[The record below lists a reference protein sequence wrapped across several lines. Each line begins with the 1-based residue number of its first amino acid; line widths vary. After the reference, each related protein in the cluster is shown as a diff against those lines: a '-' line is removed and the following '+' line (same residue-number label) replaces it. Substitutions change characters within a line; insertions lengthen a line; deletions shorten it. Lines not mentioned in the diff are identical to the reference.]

1 MRLLDSAPPPGGLG
15 FAEARNRNDIGLD
28 FERMKQKQKKPVGR
42 RSGAADRGRTSG
54 ARVKAKQKVPAKPK
68 MPAKLKMPAKPKMP
82 ATLKMPAGRKR
93 PAEADAAADDATPA
107 ATRQHPP
114 TEQGQFRLQVDR
126 QAKASYATN
135 AAAEQAGLAIK
146 KGHPFL
152 HVEVFDTVAGVSKV
166 IELGK

>member
-54 ARVKAKQKVPAKPK
+54 ARVKAKQKMPAKPK
-68 MPAKLKMPAKPKMP
+68 IPGKLQMPAKLKMP
-82 ATLKMPAGRKR
+82 GRPKR
-93 PAEADAAADDATPA
+93 PVEADAAADDVTPA
-107 ATRQHPP
+107 ATQQHPP
-114 TEQGQFRLQVDR
+114 TDQGQFRLQVDR

-135 AAAEQAGLAIK
+135 EAAEQAGLAIK

>member
-1 MRLLDSAPPPGGLG
+1 LRLLDSAPPPGGLG
-15 FAEARNRNDIGLD
+15 FAEARNRDDIGLD

-54 ARVKAKQKVPAKPK
+54 ARVKAKQKMPAKAKIPV
-68 MPAKLKMPAKPKMP
+68 KLKMP
-82 ATLKMPAGRKR
+82 GRPKR
-93 PAEADAAADDATPA
+93 PAEADAAADDVTPA
-107 ATRQHPP
+107 ATQQHPP
-114 TEQGQFRLQVDR
+114 TDQGQFRLQVDR

-135 AAAEQAGLAIK
+135 EAAEQAGLAIK